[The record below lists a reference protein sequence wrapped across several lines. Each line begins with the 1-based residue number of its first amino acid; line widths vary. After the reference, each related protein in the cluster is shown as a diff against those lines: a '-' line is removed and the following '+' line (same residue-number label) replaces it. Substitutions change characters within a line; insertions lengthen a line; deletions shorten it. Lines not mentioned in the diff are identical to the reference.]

1 MNSTSSFKRPAWMG
15 LTPLLVFLVT
25 YLLSSIILQDFYK
38 VPLSVAFILT
48 SVYAVFITPRMSLEE
63 RLAHFSKGASDRN
76 ILLMIW
82 IFIFSGAFAY
92 SAKSMGAVDAV
103 VQGLLYVL
111 PDFLILPG
119 LFLVSCF
126 VSISIGTSVGTIVAL
141 APIAIGMAEPLGV
154 DKALVAGLILG
165 GAFFGDNLSFISDTT
180 IAATRLLGCQM
191 ADKFRANI
199 RIALPAAVVAFFI
212 YLFLGLDVHRLDGV
226 GLSTSPWLI
235 LPYLVVLVCA
245 LCGVN
250 VILVL
255 LYGIFSVG
263 LIGILCGQTDLW
275 GWIGSLGEGINSM
288 GELIIVTLLAGG
300 LLEMIRLNGGFDY
313 MINTIR
319 RWVHSRRSAEVSIAA
334 LVSISDLCTA
344 NNTIA
349 ILSVGA
355 MVKEIVDHY
364 KLSHR
369 RAASILDIFSCIVQ
383 SLIPYG
389 AQMLLISKIADIAPL
404 SIVPYQYYTML
415 LLVFSLISIYLYG
428 NAKPTTEPRA

>member
-1 MNSTSSFKRPAWMG
+1 MG
-15 LTPLLVFLVT
+15 LTPLLIFLVT
-25 YLLSSIILQDFYK
+25 YLLSSVILQDFYK

-48 SVYAVFITPRMSLEE
+48 SIYAVLITPRMSIEE

-82 IFIFSGAFAY
+82 IFILSGAFAY

-103 VQGLLYVL
+103 VQALLYVL
-111 PDFLILPG
+111 PDFLIFPG
-119 LFLVSCF
+119 LFLVACF

-154 DKALVAGLILG
+154 DKALMAGLILG

-212 YLFLGLDVHRLDGV
+212 YLFLGLSVDRAENTE
-226 GLSTSPWLI
+226 LSVSPWLI
-235 LPYLVVLVCA
+235 LPYLIVLVCA
-245 LCGVN
+245 LRGVN
-250 VILVL
+250 VVLVL

-275 GWIGSLGEGINSM
+275 GWVASLGEGINSM

-313 MINTIR
+313 MIHTIR
-319 RWVHSRRSAEVSIAA
+319 RWVHSRRSAEASIAA
-334 LVSISDLCTA
+334 LVSISGLCTA

-364 KLSHR
+364 QLSHR

-389 AQMLLISKIADIAPL
+389 AQLLLISKIADIAPL
-404 SIVPYQYYTML
+404 SVIPYQYYTML
-415 LLVFSLISIYLYG
+415 LLVFTLISIYVYG
-428 NAKPTTEPRA
+428 NAKSITSPRA

>member
-1 MNSTSSFKRPAWMG
+1 MG
-15 LTPLLVFLVT
+15 LTPLLIFLVT
-25 YLLSSIILQDFYK
+25 YLLSSVILQDFYK
-38 VPLSVAFILT
+38 VPLSVAFIFT
-48 SVYAVFITPRMSLEE
+48 SVYAVLITPRMSIEE

-82 IFIFSGAFAY
+82 IFILSGAFAY

-103 VQGLLYVL
+103 VQALLYVL
-111 PDFLILPG
+111 PDFLIFPG
-119 LFLVSCF
+119 LFLVACF

-154 DKALVAGLILG
+154 DKALMAGLILG

-212 YLFLGLDVHRLDGV
+212 YLFLGLSVDRAENTE
-226 GLSTSPWLI
+226 LSVSPWLI
-235 LPYLVVLVCA
+235 LPYLIVLVCA
-245 LCGVN
+245 LRGVN
-250 VILVL
+250 VVLVL

-275 GWIGSLGEGINSM
+275 GWVASLGEGINSM

-313 MINTIR
+313 MIHTIR
-319 RWVHSRRSAEVSIAA
+319 RWVHSRRSAEASIAA
-334 LVSISDLCTA
+334 LVSISGLCTA

-364 KLSHR
+364 QLSHR

-389 AQMLLISKIADIAPL
+389 AQLLLISKIADIAPL
-404 SIVPYQYYTML
+404 SVIPYQYYTML
-415 LLVFSLISIYLYG
+415 LLVFTLISIYVYG
-428 NAKPTTEPRA
+428 NAKSITSPRA

>member
-1 MNSTSSFKRPAWMG
+1 MG
-15 LTPLLVFLVT
+15 LTPLLIFLVT
-25 YLLSSIILQDFYK
+25 YLLSSVILQDFYK

-48 SVYAVFITPRMSLEE
+48 SVYAVLITPRMSIEE

-82 IFIFSGAFAY
+82 IFILSGAFAY

-103 VQGLLYVL
+103 VQALLYVL
-111 PDFLILPG
+111 PDFLIFPG
-119 LFLVSCF
+119 LFLVACF

-154 DKALVAGLILG
+154 DKALMAGLILG

-212 YLFLGLDVHRLDGV
+212 YLFLGLSVDRAENTE
-226 GLSTSPWLI
+226 LSVSPWLI
-235 LPYLVVLVCA
+235 LPYLIVLVCA
-245 LCGVN
+245 LRGVN
-250 VILVL
+250 VVLVL

-275 GWIGSLGEGINSM
+275 GWVASLGEGINSM

-313 MINTIR
+313 MIHTIR
-319 RWVHSRRSAEVSIAA
+319 RWVHSRRSAEASIAA
-334 LVSISDLCTA
+334 LVSISGLCTA

-364 KLSHR
+364 QLSHR

-389 AQMLLISKIADIAPL
+389 AQLLLISKIADIAPL
-404 SIVPYQYYTML
+404 SVIPYQYYTML
-415 LLVFSLISIYLYG
+415 LLIFTLISIYVYG
-428 NAKPTTEPRA
+428 NAKSITSPRA

>member
-1 MNSTSSFKRPAWMG
+1 MG
-15 LTPLLVFLVT
+15 LTPLLIFLVT
-25 YLLSSIILQDFYK
+25 YLLSSVILQDFYK

-48 SVYAVFITPRMSLEE
+48 SVYAVLITPRMSIEE

-82 IFIFSGAFAY
+82 IFILSGAFAY

-103 VQGLLYVL
+103 VQALLYVL
-111 PDFLILPG
+111 PDFLIFPG
-119 LFLVSCF
+119 LFLVACF

-154 DKALVAGLILG
+154 DKALMAGLILG

-212 YLFLGLDVHRLDGV
+212 YLFLGLSVDRAENTE
-226 GLSTSPWLI
+226 LSVSPWLI
-235 LPYLVVLVCA
+235 LPYLIVLVCA
-245 LCGVN
+245 LRGVN
-250 VILVL
+250 VVLVL

-275 GWIGSLGEGINSM
+275 GWVASLGEGINSM

-313 MINTIR
+313 MIHTIR
-319 RWVHSRRSAEVSIAA
+319 RWVHSRRSAEASIAA
-334 LVSISDLCTA
+334 LVSISGLCTA

-364 KLSHR
+364 QLSHR

-389 AQMLLISKIADIAPL
+389 AQLLLISKIADIAPL
-404 SIVPYQYYTML
+404 SVIPYQYYTML
-415 LLVFSLISIYLYG
+415 LLVFTLISIYVYG
-428 NAKPTTEPRA
+428 NAKSITSPRA

>member
-1 MNSTSSFKRPAWMG
+1 MG
-15 LTPLLVFLVT
+15 LTPLLIFLVT
-25 YLLSSIILQDFYK
+25 YLLSSVILQDFYK

-48 SVYAVFITPRMSLEE
+48 SVYAVLITPRMSIEE

-82 IFIFSGAFAY
+82 IFILSGAFAY

-103 VQGLLYVL
+103 VQALLYVL
-111 PDFLILPG
+111 PDFLIFPG
-119 LFLVSCF
+119 LFLVACF

-154 DKALVAGLILG
+154 DKALMAGLILG

-212 YLFLGLDVHRLDGV
+212 YLFLGLSVDRAENTE
-226 GLSTSPWLI
+226 LSVSPWLI
-235 LPYLVVLVCA
+235 LPYLIVLFCA
-245 LCGVN
+245 LRGVN
-250 VILVL
+250 VVLVL

-263 LIGILCGQTDLW
+263 LIGILCGQTELW
-275 GWIGSLGEGINSM
+275 GWVASLGEGINSM

-313 MINTIR
+313 MIHTIR
-319 RWVHSRRSAEVSIAA
+319 RWVHSRRSAEASIAA
-334 LVSISDLCTA
+334 LVSISGLCTA

-364 KLSHR
+364 QLSHR

-389 AQMLLISKIADIAPL
+389 AQLLLISKIADIAPL
-404 SIVPYQYYTML
+404 SVIPYQYYTML
-415 LLVFSLISIYLYG
+415 LLVFTLISIYVYG
-428 NAKPTTEPRA
+428 NAKSITSPRA